1 MKKIILLVNLFI
13 TIFSIAQS
21 NRKAFTLEIA
31 ADETQQYLAEIP
43 ESPYSI
49 KEKIIQLYCGEKVFI
64 ECEIIGDSIATMK
77 VVESNIYPEKTIEI
91 DFKQNAE
98 DRTNISTLLSVKNPF
113 NKSLIYDAIMFT
125 PISQTWKR
133 TSIIPIRPNLI
144 NFETWP
150 HAIVTLALEKWR
162 FEE

>member
-1 MKKIILLVNLFI
+1 MKKIILFTNLL
-13 TIFSIAQS
+13 IFTVSIAQS

-31 ADETQQYLAEIP
+31 ADETQQYVAEIP
-43 ESPYSI
+43 ESPYFI
-49 KEKIIQLYCGEKVFI
+49 KEKMIQLYCGEKVFI
-64 ECEIIGDSIATMK
+64 ECEIVGDSIATMK
-77 VVESNIYPEKTIEI
+77 VVELNINPEKTIEV

-98 DRTNISTLLSVKNPF
+98 DRTDISTILSVKNPF

-133 TSIIPIRPNLI
+133 TSIIPIRPNLM

-150 HAIVTLALEKWR
+150 YAVVTLALEKWR
-162 FEE
+162 FEN